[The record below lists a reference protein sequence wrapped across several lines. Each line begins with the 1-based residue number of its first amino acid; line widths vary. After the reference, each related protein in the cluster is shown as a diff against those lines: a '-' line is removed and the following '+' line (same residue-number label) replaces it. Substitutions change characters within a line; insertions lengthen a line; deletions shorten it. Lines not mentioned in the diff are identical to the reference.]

1 MNQLFSILLSFEMP
15 MLRRCLIL
23 ALLFALP
30 AGASAQ
36 SVTWTIDSG
45 NSAAQFS
52 VRHMLVATVRGQF
65 DGPSGKLT
73 YDPKDIAGTLK
84 VEATINTKS
93 ISTSNPDRDRDL
105 KGEGFFDVAK
115 YPTMTF
121 KSKKAEAAGPG
132 AFKVTG
138 DLTMHGVTKE
148 VVLDVEGPTASVKDL
163 TGMVRA
169 GALITTTLNRKVFG
183 LQYNALLETGGAVVS
198 DEVKVTIDL
207 EFTHK

>member
-1 MNQLFSILLSFEMP
+1 
-15 MLRRCLIL
+15 
-23 ALLFALP
+23 
-30 AGASAQ
+30 
-36 SVTWTIDSG
+36 
-45 NSAAQFS
+45 
-52 VRHMLVATVRGQF
+52 MLVATVRGQF

-93 ISTSNPDRDRDL
+93 ISTAMPTATGPAER
-105 KGEGFFDVAK
+105 GFFDVAK

-138 DLTMHGVTKE
+138 DLTMHGVTRKSSSTSRA
-148 VVLDVEGPTASVKDL
+148 DAMVKDL

-169 GALITTTLNRKVFG
+169 GAVITTTLNRKLFG
-183 LQYNALLETGGAVVS
+183 CSTTLSSKRAAPSSQTR
-198 DEVKVTIDL
+198 
-207 EFTHK
+207 